1 MTKSP
6 SWYINTELTARIP
19 QPVRCPFLAGWT
31 ENVCV
36 SVKYEPGKDK
46 EMKIL
51 PNFPETQTHRTE
63 NQPAVPEL
71 GVLFP
76 FDAWMPSSAGLQEFV
91 VRPLFFPGLEN
102 EFSGNL
108 MPASVPA
115 WLMPDSGSGSLP
127 QIGTQE
133 PVFSGAASGTAW
145 DLEAGF
151 TVRDLPPFVVTNSYD
166 DEEDDEGM
174 DDLSDGDDEDIYE
187 EVESYAD
194 FDDDF
199 DDDFED
205 EFDEDYEDL
214 ARIDDED
221 GDGDEDELGTTS
233 TRYEEEFGDV
243 DSQTKFLP
251 DNEETIIDEIDESES
266 SVFNDFGDDEENEA
280 FNEYDA

>member
-19 QPVRCPFLAGWT
+19 QPPLCPFLAGWPET
-31 ENVCV
+31 VCV

-76 FDAWMPSSAGLQEFV
+76 FDAWMPYSAGLQEFV
-91 VRPLFFPGLEN
+91 ARPIFFPGLEN

-115 WLMPDSGSGSLP
+115 WLMPDSGLEFLP
-127 QIGTQE
+127 QIGTPE
-133 PVFSGAASGTAW
+133 TLFSGDASEMAW
-145 DLEAGF
+145 DSESGF

-199 DDDFED
+199 DEDFED

-251 DNEETIIDEIDESES
+251 DNEETIIDEIDEPES

-280 FNEYDA
+280 FNEYDS